1 MSSESISFGR
11 RALEA
16 PSVKAFLELEDQ
28 EKRGE
33 IFAILDSLITSVFI
47 RSLQGER
54 IISMT
59 ENEVY
64 ENSLNIEGLTP
75 KQREFLSASYSLAQQ
90 QSKGAWFLPDKAS
103 LGGGLANFPSYLS
116 KGFRFPHALA
126 SLQRG
131 KVLLKDSAEA
141 IFFWAVLGPMF
152 ERLIY
157 PFELR
162 GRLCGSLLAEDEE
175 EAWSEV
181 AIFLDSL
188 GFQVS
193 AEVSVLRGEWKNL
206 PDAASQLGA
215 KQQFLRV
222 LGSTA
227 DSRIGT
233 RYRLFMFR
241 SLIEQYY
248 KKSKADGRVKRKQ
261 ALTKPFQTT
270 LSGFF
275 QGDWLGLLDYL
286 GEQPHPEEQIVTA
299 LPKTPLRVKGASRA
313 AEIAASQGISTEE
326 VERIAAAL
334 WGESAGT
341 SPVEARISTLKK
353 FWDAFDKIHAKQETG
368 MGPLWGLVEET
379 GSIAFERN
387 AETPYQPSLYRELFS
402 SELINEIESLWGNIM
417 LTKWP
422 DRIVTEPFPHRLMAE
437 TFGPALFFW
446 QSCALTA
453 WFICEGPYSRTD
465 MAGLAHHQR
474 RELHELKEMQTPVSE
489 QLFVELIE
497 GESRLGP
504 EEAITRNESTTEV
517 GHGVSFTISM
527 SAGTRRKGFE
537 ILRDIITRHRRSW
550 ANQYMNS
557 YLRARW
563 ESEIKAA
570 ANAFN
575 LLLGEKGGKSPTLKQ
590 FARSAALPTNHW
602 FKGNVSG
609 LYRTIGEK
617 SPAEP
622 TQLTLMPK
630 DKRAFVRHVFENL
643 PSLQFQMYEGR
654 ISDDTAQDYYRKE
667 LAELAIK
674 FVQLEEALGR
684 SPEMKEIGEKFLYR
698 SNVLSADQGEAWRIY
713 SDAVRNARNATK

>member
-33 IFAILDSLITSVFI
+33 SFAILDALITSVFV

-64 ENSLNIEGLTP
+64 ESSLRIDGLTP
-75 KQREFLSASYSLAQQ
+75 EQSEFLSASYGLAQQ
-90 QSKGAWFLPDKAS
+90 QSKGAWFLPDKAG
-103 LGGGLANFPSYLS
+103 LGGGLANFSSYLS
-116 KGFRFPHALA
+116 QGFRFPHTLA
-126 SLQRG
+126 SLERG
-131 KVLLKDSAEA
+131 KVPLKDSAEA

-162 GRLCGSLLAEDEE
+162 GRLSGSLLPEE
-175 EAWSEV
+175 EAQAWDEV
-181 AIFLDSL
+181 GFFLDSL
-188 GFQVS
+188 GFQNTAELS
-193 AEVSVLRGEWKNL
+193 ALRGNWKDF
-206 PDAASQLGA
+206 PDASTQLTA
-215 KQQFLRV
+215 KRHFLLALR
-222 LGSTA
+222 GTA

-299 LPKTPLRVKGASRA
+299 LPKTPLRVGGASRA
-313 AEIAASQGISTEE
+313 AEIAARQGISPEE

-341 SPVEARISTLKK
+341 SPVEARISTLNK
-353 FWDAFDKIHAKQETG
+353 FWDAFDCIHAKQKTG
-368 MGPLWGLVEET
+368 MKPLWGLVEET

-402 SELINEIESLWGNIM
+402 PELNNEIESLWGNVM

-437 TFGPALFFW
+437 TFGPALSFW

-474 RELHELKEMQTPVSE
+474 RELHELNEMQTPVSE
-489 QLFVELIE
+489 QLFVELKD
-497 GESRLGP
+497 GETRLGP
-504 EEAITRNESTTEV
+504 EEAVTRDESTTEI
-517 GHGVSFTISM
+517 GHGLSFTISM
-527 SAGTRRKGFE
+527 STGTRRKGFE
-537 ILRDIITRHRRSW
+537 ILRNIITRHRRSW
-550 ANQYMNS
+550 ANQYLNT

-563 ESEIKAA
+563 ESEIKTA

-575 LLLGEKGGKSPTLKQ
+575 LFLGEKGGKAPTLKQ
-590 FARSAALPTNHW
+590 FARSAALSTNHW
-602 FKGNVSG
+602 FNGNVSG

-617 SPAEP
+617 SPTEP

-630 DKRAFVRHVFENL
+630 DRPAFVRRVFEKL
-643 PSLQFQMYEGR
+643 PSLRFQMYEGR
-654 ISDDTAQDYYRKE
+654 ISDDTAQDYYSKE

-674 FVQLEEALGR
+674 YVQLEEALGR
-684 SPEMKEIGEKFLYR
+684 PPEMKELGEKFLYR
-698 SNVLSADQGEAWRIY
+698 SKVLSADEVEAWRTY
-713 SDAVRNARNATK
+713 CDAVRLARDAMQ

>member
-1 MSSESISFGR
+1 MSSELMSFGR

-16 PSVKAFLELEDQ
+16 PSVRALLELEDQ
-28 EKRGE
+28 EERGE
-33 IFAILDSLITSVFI
+33 RFAILDAIITTLFV
-47 RSLQGER
+47 RGLQGER

-64 ENSLNIEGLTP
+64 ENSVSIEGLTP
-75 KQREFLSASYSLAQQ
+75 EQHEFLSASYSLAQQ

-103 LGGGLANFPSYLS
+103 LSGGVANFPSYLS
-116 KGFRFPHALA
+116 QGFKFPHALA

-131 KVLLKDSAEA
+131 KAVLKDSAEA

-162 GRLCGSLLAEDEE
+162 GRLSGTLEPEVEADVWAEVE
-175 EAWSEV
+175 
-181 AIFLDSL
+181 FFFDSL
-188 GFQVS
+188 GFHKT
-193 AEVSVLRGEWKNL
+193 AEFSILRSYWKDFS
-206 PDAASQLGA
+206 DAASQLKA
-215 KQQFLRV
+215 KQDFILALR
-222 LGSTA
+222 SKA
-227 DSRIGT
+227 HSRIGT

-261 ALTKPFQTT
+261 ALTKPFQNT
-270 LSGFF
+270 LAGFF

-299 LPKTPLRVKGASRA
+299 VPKTPLRVKGASRA
-313 AEIAASQGISTEE
+313 AEIAASQGISPEE

-341 SPVEARISTLKK
+341 SPVEARISALKT
-353 FWDAFDKIHAKQETG
+353 FWDAFDEIHARQQTG
-368 MGPLWGLVEET
+368 MKPLWGLVEET

-387 AETPYQPSLYRELFS
+387 AETPYQPGLYRELFHS
-402 SELINEIESLWGNIM
+402 DLNDEIESLWGNIM

-474 RELHELKEMQTPVSE
+474 RELHELKEMKTPIPE

-497 GESRLGP
+497 GETRLGP
-504 EEAITRNESTTEV
+504 EEDITRDESTTEL

-537 ILRDIITRHRRSW
+537 ILRDIVTRHRRIW
-550 ANQYMNS
+550 AKQYLNA

-563 ESEIKAA
+563 EAEIKVA
-570 ANAFN
+570 ANTFN
-575 LLLGEKGGKSPTLKQ
+575 LLLSEKGGKAPTLKQ

-622 TQLTLMPK
+622 THFTLMPK
-630 DKRAFVRHVFENL
+630 DKAAFVRRVFERL
-643 PSLQFQMYEGR
+643 PSLQFQMFEGR

-674 FVQLEEALGR
+674 YVQLEEALGR
-684 SPEMKEIGEKFLYR
+684 PPTINEIGEKFSYR
-698 SNVLSADQGEAWRIY
+698 SKVLNADEAEAWRIY
-713 SDAVRNARNATK
+713 CDAVQASRATNP

>member
-1 MSSESISFGR
+1 MSSQSISFGR

-16 PSVKAFLELEDQ
+16 SSVGALLELEDQ

-33 IFAILDSLITSVFI
+33 GFAILDALITSVFV

-64 ENSLNIEGLTP
+64 ENSLSIEGLTRE
-75 KQREFLSASYSLAQQ
+75 QIEFLSASYSLAQQ

-103 LGGGLANFPSYLS
+103 LGGGVANFPSYLS
-116 KGFRFPHALA
+116 QGFRFPHALA

-131 KVLLKDSAEA
+131 RVLLKDSAEA

-157 PFELR
+157 SFELR

-193 AEVSVLRGEWKNL
+193 EVSVLRVEWKNH
-206 PDAASQLGA
+206 PDATSQLGA

-222 LGSTA
+222 LGNTV

-261 ALTKPFQTT
+261 ALTKPFQAT

-341 SPVEARISTLKK
+341 SPVEARISTLRK
-353 FWDAFDKIHAKQETG
+353 FWDAFDEIHAKQETG
-368 MGPLWGLVEET
+368 LRPLWGLVEET

-387 AETPYQPSLYRELFS
+387 AEIPYQPSLYRELFS

-474 RELHELKEMQTPVSE
+474 RELHELKEMKTPVSE
-489 QLFVELIE
+489 QLFVELVE

-504 EEAITRNESTTEV
+504 EEEITRNESTTEV

-537 ILRDIITRHRRSW
+537 ILRDIITRHRRGW
-550 ANQYMNS
+550 ANQYLNT

-563 ESEIKAA
+563 ESEITAA

-575 LLLGEKGGKSPTLKQ
+575 LLLGEKGGKAPTLKQ
-590 FARSAALPTNHW
+590 FAKSAAVPTNHW
-602 FKGNVSG
+602 FKGNVSA

-617 SPAEP
+617 SPTEP
-622 TQLTLMPK
+622 IQLALMPK
-630 DKRAFVRHVFENL
+630 DKAAFVRRVFENL

-654 ISDDTAQDYYRKE
+654 ISDDTAQEYYRKE

-674 FVQLEEALGR
+674 FVQLEEALG
-684 SPEMKEIGEKFLYR
+684 SGPEMKEIGEKFLYR

>member
-11 RALEA
+11 RALA
-16 PSVKAFLELEDQ
+16 ATSLKAFLELEDQ

-33 IFAILDSLITSVFI
+33 RFDFLDALITSVLI
-47 RSLQGER
+47 RSLQGAR

-75 KQREFLSASYSLAQQ
+75 EQREFLSVSYSLEQQ

-103 LGGGLANFPSYLS
+103 LGGGVANFPSYLS
-116 KGFRFPHALA
+116 EGFRFPHALA

-141 IFFWAVLGPMF
+141 IFFWAVLGPLF

-193 AEVSVLRGEWKNL
+193 AEMSVLRGKWKNL

-222 LGSTA
+222 LGSIA

-341 SPVEARISTLKK
+341 SPVEARISALRK
-353 FWDAFDKIHAKQETG
+353 FWDAFDEIHAKQETG
-368 MGPLWGLVEET
+368 MRPLWGLVEEN

-474 RELHELKEMQTPVSE
+474 RELHDLKEMQTPISE

-497 GESRLGP
+497 GETRLGP

-550 ANQYMNS
+550 ANQYLNT

-575 LLLGEKGGKSPTLKQ
+575 LLLGEKGGKAPTLKQ

-617 SPAEP
+617 TPAEP
-622 TQLTLMPK
+622 TKLTLMPK
-630 DKRAFVRHVFENL
+630 DKPAFVRQVFENL

-654 ISDDTAQDYYRKE
+654 ISDDTSQDYYRKE
-667 LAELAIK
+667 LAELAIR

-684 SPEMKEIGEKFLYR
+684 PPEMKEIGEKFLYR

-713 SDAVRNARNATK
+713 SDAVWNARNAIK